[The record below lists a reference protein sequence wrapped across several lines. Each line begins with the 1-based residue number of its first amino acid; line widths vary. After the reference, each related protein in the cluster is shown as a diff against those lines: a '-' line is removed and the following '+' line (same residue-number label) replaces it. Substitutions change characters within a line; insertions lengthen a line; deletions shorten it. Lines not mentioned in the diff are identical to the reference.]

1 MNQSFT
7 LSGFRETQL
16 LMKPWNIFILRIVF
30 FLNFHGTSI
39 RHLSKDDYTMMT
51 MIKEGGLWHRESLM
65 PMIKEKQTQQME
77 TMQDSFSLLSSP
89 SRKGHDKQ

>member
-1 MNQSFT
+1 
-7 LSGFRETQL
+7 
-16 LMKPWNIFILRIVF
+16 
-30 FLNFHGTSI
+30 
-39 RHLSKDDYTMMT
+39 MMT

-65 PMIKEKQTQQME
+65 PMIKEKQIQQME